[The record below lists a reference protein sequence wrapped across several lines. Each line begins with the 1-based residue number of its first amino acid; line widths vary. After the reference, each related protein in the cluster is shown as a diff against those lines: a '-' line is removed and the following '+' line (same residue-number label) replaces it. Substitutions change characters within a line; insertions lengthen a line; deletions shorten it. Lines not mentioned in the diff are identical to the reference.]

1 MEVVEDIVIVGA
13 GIAGLTTVG
22 LHRLGIRSLVLESSD
37 RLRTTGFAFTMWTN
51 AWKALDAISIGDV
64 LRQKHNELSGILTI
78 SVVSGLSTS
87 EISFKDHDVRCV
99 NRNALLEILE
109 NELPRGTI
117 RYSSKVVLVQD
128 AGFFKSIHLS
138 DGTILKSKVLI
149 GCDGVNSNV
158 AKFMGFSKP
167 AFLSRSAIRGF
178 IDFKDGH
185 GFEPKFFQFFGKGV
199 RYGVIPCDD
208 HIVYWFFTY
217 SPSPQDKDIEEDPV
231 RMKQFVLSKLGK
243 VSDKI
248 RAVFENTDLNSMLCS
263 PLRFRHPW
271 ELLWGNI
278 SKDNVCV
285 AGDALHPM
293 TPDLGQGGCS
303 AIEDGLVLARVLAE
317 GMRENS
323 KSVKQENAEEIEY
336 QRIKAALGKFAKER
350 RWRGFDLIS
359 TAYMVGFIQQSDGV
373 LMNFLRDNIM
383 AKFLARTLLN
393 KASFDC
399 GKLIVS

>member
-1 MEVVEDIVIVGA
+1 MEVVEDIVIVGT
-13 GIAGLTTVG
+13 GIAGLTTSVG

-87 EISFKDHDVRCV
+87 EISFKDHDVRC
-99 NRNALLEILE
+99 
-109 NELPRGTI
+109 
-117 RYSSKVVLVQD
+117 D

>member
-1 MEVVEDIVIVGA
+1 
-13 GIAGLTTVG
+13 
-22 LHRLGIRSLVLESSD
+22 
-37 RLRTTGFAFTMWTN
+37 MWTN
-51 AWKALDAISIGDV
+51 AWKALDAIRIGDV
-64 LRQKHNELSGILTI
+64 LRQKHNELSGILTT

-87 EISFKDHDVRCV
+87 EISFKNV
-99 NRNALLEILE
+99 LLEILE

-117 RYSSKVVLVQD
+117 RYSSKVVHVQD

-149 GCDGVNSNV
+149 GCDGMHSNV
-158 AKFMGFSKP
+158 AKFLGFSKP

-208 HIVYWFFTY
+208 NSVFWFFTF

-243 VSDKI
+243 VSENI
-248 RAVFENTDLNSMLCS
+248 RVVFENTNLNNMLCS

-278 SKDNVCV
+278 SKDNV
-285 AGDALHPM
+285 
-293 TPDLGQGGCS
+293 
-303 AIEDGLVLARVLAE
+303 
-317 GMRENS
+317 
-323 KSVKQENAEEIEY
+323 
-336 QRIKAALGKFAKER
+336 
-350 RWRGFDLIS
+350 
-359 TAYMVGFIQQSDGV
+359 
-373 LMNFLRDNIM
+373 
-383 AKFLARTLLN
+383 
-393 KASFDC
+393 
-399 GKLIVS
+399 